1 MTADRTMARRKVSLQ
16 NLPLIMIFII
26 RCGLPVT
33 LAAQNAT
40 AGRHSVATNK
50 QRVGLLSNAHKES
63 QETAG
68 RSFSGARLW
77 GGWRAAARRIGK
89 SDRVICIPLLVSWP
103 RPLVTIPY
111 PPSNRTHSHLARPF
125 LFGFRNSDF
134 FRPSHFGLR
143 ISSRPC
149 HRIAAVGVEGPQH
162 VESSK
167 APDI

>member
-1 MTADRTMARRKVSLQ
+1 MPPPGESPWRRITSARGCYPMHIRNLRKPREKVSAE
-16 NLPLIMIFII
+16 
-26 RCGLPVT
+26 RGCG
-33 LAAQNAT
+33 
-40 AGRHSVATNK
+40 AG
-50 QRVGLLSNAHKES
+50 
-63 QETAG
+63 
-68 RSFSGARLW
+68 
-77 GGWRAAARRIGK
+77 GGAAARRIGK

-103 RPLVTIPY
+103 RPLVTIPC

-162 VESSK
+162 VESSNRRK
-167 APDI
+167 FGSSLFLVECQEVPSEKLR